1 MNSVEEKMM
10 MMNTGP
16 APQMKKNDSRM
27 VKRMGVNNG
36 EIRRLGVSNQKIKK
50 RMGV

>member
-10 MMNTGP
+10 MMTTEP
-16 APQMKKNDSRM
+16 ELQMKKNDSRM

>member
-10 MMNTGP
+10 MMTTEP
-16 APQMKKNDSRM
+16 APYMKKNDSRM

>member
-1 MNSVEEKMM
+1 MNSVQEKMM
-10 MMNTGP
+10 MSEAPPMN
-16 APQMKKNDSRM
+16 KKNDSRM
-27 VKRMGVNNG
+27 AKRLGVNNG